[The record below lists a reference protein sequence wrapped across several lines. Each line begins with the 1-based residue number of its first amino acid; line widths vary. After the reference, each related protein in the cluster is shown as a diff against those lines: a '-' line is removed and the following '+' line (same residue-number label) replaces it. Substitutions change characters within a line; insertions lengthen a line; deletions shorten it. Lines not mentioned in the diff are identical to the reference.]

1 MPRLKGKKSAV
12 SERSAAS
19 QAGLIFAPKYLCALV
34 SSSACMCMMFA
45 SVFHDGSD
53 NVLPESWTS
62 RAPQTVSRD
71 VSRLGKVL
79 SSELS
84 LSAIFHF
91 NGRSARASFTDLDTG
106 PSVSY

>member
-19 QAGLIFAPKYLCALV
+19 QAGLIFAARCLCALV
-34 SSSACMCMMFA
+34 SSSACMCMVFV

-53 NVLPESWTS
+53 NVLAESWTS
-62 RAPQTVSRD
+62 RAPQTVSMD

-91 NGRSARASFTDLDTG
+91 NGRSARASFTDRDTEL
-106 PSVSY
+106 SVSC